1 MMWAVST
8 ALNQSTPTR
17 LIGIA
22 LFLIST
28 ANESVLRIAIIDNYC
43 VIIDDL
49 RDVMQAYRERR
60 WEVMN
65 DVR

>member
-28 ANESVLRIAIIDNYC
+28 ANESVLRMAIIDSYC
-43 VIIDDL
+43 IIIDDL
-49 RDVMQAYRERR
+49 QDGMQAYRE
-60 WEVMN
+60 
-65 DVR
+65 

>member
-1 MMWAVST
+1 MST

-22 LFLIST
+22 LFSIST
-28 ANESVLRIAIIDNYC
+28 ANESVLLMAIIDRYC

-60 WEVMN
+60 WQVMTG
-65 DVR
+65 VR

>member
-1 MMWAVST
+1 MMWAVFT

-17 LIGIA
+17 LFGIA
-22 LFLIST
+22 LFLIGT
-28 ANESVLRIAIIDNYC
+28 ANESVPLTAIIDSYC

-49 RDVMQAYRERR
+49 QDVMQAYRERR
-60 WEVMN
+60 WQVMT

>member
-17 LIGIA
+17 LIVIA
-22 LFLIST
+22 LFLSST
-28 ANESVLRIAIIDNYC
+28 VHESVLRMTIIDSYC

-60 WEVMN
+60 WQVMTG
-65 DVR
+65 VR